1 MVCLGRYFSDWS
13 KKTLWGSFV
22 RKQNLILFL
31 FCPFMLKRSF
41 NRRMK
46 SVKIYKNCK
55 CRYLQDFELYHGR
68 PQSGILQAQ
77 VFSHTVFEIW
87 VYSFSYAL
95 FRLLASLHLTVDG
108 NVLCL
113 CLKDLTVRISQ
124 ECQASSVCDFDCFVL
139 ETTLSFIFYFQIIG
153 K

>member
-31 FCPFMLKRSF
+31 FCPFVLKRSF
-41 NRRMK
+41 DRRMK

-68 PQSGILQAQ
+68 PQSGQA
-77 VFSHTVFEIW
+77 S
-87 VYSFSYAL
+87 
-95 FRLLASLHLTVDG
+95 FRLRFFPVQYLRFGYIVSVMLV
-108 NVLCL
+108 
-113 CLKDLTVRISQ
+113 
-124 ECQASSVCDFDCFVL
+124 QASCIFTPNCRWQCSLFVFKRFNSQNITGMPGL
-139 ETTLSFIFYFQIIG
+139 LG
-153 K
+153 V